1 MQIIMTRA
9 DFVVALSALQ
19 LFCKGFEEVTNS
31 GVLEEIQA
39 VTIDELLTEKVI
51 NDGIATIT
59 YTEVGVL
66 INLDD
71 KGLAKIYEAYD
82 LESLGELVGTIML
95 AVKLGKHYQKATK
108 KRLDK
113 LVEDNPAT
121 QTH

>member
-39 VTIDELLTEKVI
+39 VTIDELLQEKVI

-59 YTEVGVL
+59 YTEVGVI

>member
-9 DFVVALSALQ
+9 DFAVALAAIQ

-31 GVLEEIQA
+31 GVFDELQE
-39 VTIDELLTEKVI
+39 VTVDELLQEKVI
-51 NDGIATIT
+51 NDGIANIT
-59 YTEVGVL
+59 YTEVGVI

-71 KGLAKIYEAYD
+71 KGLAKIYEVYD

>member
-39 VTIDELLTEKVI
+39 VTIDELLQEKVI

-59 YTEVGVL
+59 YTEVGVI

-113 LVEDNPAT
+113 LVKDNPAT

>member
-1 MQIIMTRA
+1 MQISMTRA
-9 DFVVALSALQ
+9 DFAVALAAIQ
-19 LFCKGFEEVTNS
+19 LFAKGFEETTNS

-51 NDGIATIT
+51 SDGIATIT
-59 YTEVGVL
+59 YTEVGVI

-82 LESLGELVGTIML
+82 LESLGELVGTVML